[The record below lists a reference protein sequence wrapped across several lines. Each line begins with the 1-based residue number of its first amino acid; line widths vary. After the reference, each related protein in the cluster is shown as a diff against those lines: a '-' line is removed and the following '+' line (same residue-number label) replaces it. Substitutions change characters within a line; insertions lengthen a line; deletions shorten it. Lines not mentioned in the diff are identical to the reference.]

1 MSSTD
6 LLVKTTISV
15 TQIKANTQAEVIHCT
30 EGQKYERTSNFNKAS
45 TSSAQA
51 KSILTSTDLIK
62 ALYDDQDMIDPSG
75 EQECLQQE
83 IEYEVKAYLKF
94 KVKADDTDILKWW
107 KDHND
112 NFPNVSFQL
121 PIIL

>member
-1 MSSTD
+1 MT
-6 LLVKTTISV
+6 
-15 TQIKANTQAEVIHCT
+15 
-30 EGQKYERTSNFNKAS
+30 NFNKDS
-45 TSSAQA
+45 TSSTQA
-51 KSILTSTDLIK
+51 KSILTSTDLMK
-62 ALYDDQDMIDPSG
+62 SLYNDQDMIDPSG

-112 NFPNVSFQL
+112 NFPNLYTLSKQYLCIPASSTSSERAFSIANNIVTKRRN
-121 PIIL
+121 